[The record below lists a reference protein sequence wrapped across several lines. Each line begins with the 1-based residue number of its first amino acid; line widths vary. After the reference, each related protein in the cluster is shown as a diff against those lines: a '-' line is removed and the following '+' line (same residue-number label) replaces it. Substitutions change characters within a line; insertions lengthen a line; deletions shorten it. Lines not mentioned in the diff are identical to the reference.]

1 MTVYGKSCFTNLIFF
16 AEMRFDE
23 GSTVDIGYMLVSK
36 VFDRVQHCILVWNV

>member
-23 GSTVDIGYMLVSK
+23 DIGYMLVSK
-36 VFDRVQHCILVWNV
+36 VFDRVQHCIHVWNV